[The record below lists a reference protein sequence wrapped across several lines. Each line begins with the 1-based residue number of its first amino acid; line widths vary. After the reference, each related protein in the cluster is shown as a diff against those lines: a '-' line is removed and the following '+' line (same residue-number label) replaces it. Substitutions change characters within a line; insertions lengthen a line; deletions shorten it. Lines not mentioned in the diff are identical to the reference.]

1 VFGLAWLAAG
11 THLFRV
17 SAEGVL
23 AVALI
28 VLGAATVVTARTD
41 WALSRRSW
49 PVWLGAVLLV
59 ALVVSSVSPRFPG
72 GLRPLRI
79 GSVTRMYTSWGEV
92 PPTVDGNVG
101 RTVIDLSGLPGP
113 PAQDTTLQVDGGM
126 GSLLIRLPAN
136 LHVHLDARV
145 GLGRIF
151 VNRAGVDGGFASR
164 AQQDL
169 DPGAP
174 GPTLTLRVD
183 ASAGSVRIQQ
193 LPQDVPAPSVR

>member
-1 VFGLAWLAAG
+1 VAA

-23 AVALI
+23 AVAMI
-28 VLGAATVVTARTD
+28 VLGVATVITARTD

-59 ALVVSSVSPRFPG
+59 ALVLSSVSPRFPG

-79 GSVTRMYTSWGEV
+79 GSETQMYTSWAEV
-92 PPTVDGNVG
+92 PPTVDGSVG
-101 RTVIDLSGLPGP
+101 RTVIDLTGLPAP
-113 PAQDTTLQVDGGM
+113 PAQDTTLQINGGM

-151 VNRAGVDGGFASR
+151 VNSAGLDGGFASR

-174 GPTLTLRVD
+174 GPTLTLRVNT
-183 ASAGSVRIQQ
+183 SVGSVRIQQ
-193 LPQDVPAPSVR
+193 PQNDSPVPSAR